1 MEEIIS
7 RYKIMVIKKIKKKE
21 KLSPYKTTVVGL
33 VLRLSKKLS
42 KLLQDNYS
50 QVVKE
55 DRP

>member
-7 RYKIMVIKKIKKKE
+7 RYKIMVIKKIKKKK

-42 KLLQDNYS
+42 KLLHDNCS